1 MSFHDFAMCFSSC
14 FPTPKS
20 SEDLTNTLFHE
31 IPVHPCM
38 YISASAC
45 FTDGLRTCMVHPF
58 PHKPLY
64 VFLFVSFS
72 GVRFR
77 LSVVQVCLLFARLVG
92 LNAPT
97 CQSWNLSISFA
108 GLGKCS
114 HDDTK
119 ASCTWVRGSYL
130 CGSSQLLKAWII
142 KKLRALHTSCW
153 KCSWSSLAM
162 SFTTLGFQH
171 GEQFPCQWRWSIL
184 KFWTHILDCSHDDT

>member
-1 MSFHDFAMCFSSC
+1 MSFHDFAMCFCHVFVPPNLQKIWRTRCSMRFLCIHACTFLHQRVS
-14 FPTPKS
+14 
-20 SEDLTNTLFHE
+20 LT
-31 IPVHPCM
+31 
-38 YISASAC
+38 
-45 FTDGLRTCMVHPF
+45 
-58 PHKPLY
+58 KPLY
-64 VFLFVSFS
+64 VFLFVSIS

-97 CQSWNLSISFA
+97 CQSWNLSISFD

-171 GEQFPCQWRWSIL
+171 GEQFPCQWHWSIL